1 MEKYQVAGLILIIPL
16 FILIIGCEYD
26 VSEPGWYDDY
36 TRPPEPVISGI
47 EPADSATAG
56 INLIKIYGSNFATPP
71 IANKVY
77 FNNVGSEVVDGSND
91 YLLVRRPNLASDS
104 VVVKVASDSADVV
117 VSYDQLYKVSRVW
130 QNYGG
135 FVENVE
141 LAALTVD
148 ANGNLYVVQRSPAT
162 VYKVDSTGSRAN
174 LGDATRVVTSDVRIA
189 PDGNLVIVKE
199 YRRTYRYYIATQEEV
214 EWLDSGSSKKTP
226 KSGDFD
232 RFGNFYFGG
241 VGTDL
246 RAVAD
251 ITDSTGVTS
260 GLYPDDEIQ
269 YIRVFND
276 YLYIMIGSP
285 PAGIWRHSVSSD
297 GTLGAKE
304 PVLDLTNLGAYTAAI
319 PRTFTMSSTGD
330 LYIGLEY
337 EQSIMIWNSA
347 DNSVDLLYKNIIPS
361 YAVHLEWG
369 PDRYLYMLIGGE
381 EWTVIQIDMGSLRGA
396 SK

>member
-1 MEKYQVAGLILIIPL
+1 MGKCKNSGLILVVL
-16 FILIIGCEYD
+16 LLLLIIGCEYE
-26 VSEPGWYDDY
+26 VAEPSWYDDY
-36 TRPPEPVISGI
+36 TRPPEPVISWI

-56 INLIKIYGSNFATPP
+56 INLIKIYGSNFTTPP
-71 IANKVY
+71 IANKIY
-77 FNNVGSEVVDGSND
+77 FDNVRSEVVDGNND
-91 YLLVRRPNLASDS
+91 FLVVRRPNISGDS
-104 VVVKVASDSADVV
+104 IVVKIASDSADVV
-117 VSYDQLYKVSRVW
+117 VSYDQLYKVSKVW
-130 QNYGG
+130 QKYGG

-141 LAALTVD
+141 LGALTVD
-148 ANGNLYVVQRSPAT
+148 AYGNLFVVQKSPAT
-162 VYKVDSTGSRAN
+162 VYKVDSTGNRAN
-174 LGDATRVVTSDVRIA
+174 LGDATRVVASDVRVA

-199 YRRTYRYYIATQEEV
+199 YRRTYRYYVATQEEV

-246 RAVAD
+246 RVLAD
-251 ITDSTGVTS
+251 ITDSTGVPS
-260 GLYPDDEIQ
+260 GLYPNDEIQ

-276 YLYIMIGSP
+276 YLYVMIGSP
-285 PAGIWRHSVSSD
+285 PTGIWRHSVSSD

-304 PVLDLTNLGAYTAAI
+304 SVLDWADVGDYTEAI

-330 LYIGLEY
+330 LYIGLEDD
-337 EQSIMIWNSA
+337 QSIMIWNSA
-347 DNSVDLLYKNIIPS
+347 DNSADILYKDIIPS

-381 EWTVIQIDMGSLRGA
+381 EWTVIQIDMGSARGA
-396 SK
+396 AK

>member
-16 FILIIGCEYD
+16 FLLIIGCEYD
-26 VSEPGWYDDY
+26 VAEPGWYDDY
-36 TRPPEPVISGI
+36 TRPPEPAISGI

-91 YLLVRRPNLASDS
+91 YLVVRRPNLVADS
-104 VVVKVASDSADVV
+104 VVVKVASDSADIP
-117 VSYDQLYKVSRVW
+117 VSYDRLYKVSKVW
-130 QNYGG
+130 QKYGG

-162 VYKVDSTGSRAN
+162 VYKVDSVGVRTSFGN
-174 LGDATRVVTSDVRIA
+174 ATRTSATDVRVS
-189 PDGNLVIVKE
+189 PDGNLVILKD
-199 YRRTYRYYIATQEEV
+199 YRRIYRYYLATQEEV
-214 EWLDSGSSKKTP
+214 EWLDSKKTSKTA
-226 KSGDFD
+226 KSGDYD
-232 RFGNFYFGG
+232 RFGNFYYGG
-241 VGTDL
+241 VETDL
-246 RAVAD
+246 RVVAA
-251 ITDSTGVTS
+251 IEDSTGVES
-260 GLYPDDEIQ
+260 GFYASDEIQ
-269 YIRVFND
+269 CIRVFND
-276 YLYIMIGSP
+276 YLYVMIGSP
-285 PAGIWRHSVSSD
+285 PTGIWRHSVSSD

-304 PVLDLTNLGAYTAAI
+304 LVLDWADVGEYTEAI
-319 PRTFTMSSTGD
+319 PRTFTMTSTGD

-347 DNSVDLLYKNIIPS
+347 DNSVDLLYKDIVPS

-369 PDRYLYMLIGGE
+369 PDRYLYMLIGGD

-396 SK
+396 SR

>member
-16 FILIIGCEYD
+16 FLLIIGCEYD
-26 VSEPGWYDDY
+26 VAQPGWYDDY
-36 TRPPEPVISGI
+36 TRPPEPEISGV

-56 INLIKIYGSNFATPP
+56 VNLIEIYGSNFATPP

-77 FNNVGSEVVDGSND
+77 FNNVRSEVVDGSND
-91 YLLVRRPNLASDS
+91 YLVVRRPNLASDS

-117 VSYDQLYKVSRVW
+117 ISYDQLYKVSKVW
-130 QNYGG
+130 QKYGG

-162 VYKVDSTGSRAN
+162 VYKVDSTGNRAN
-174 LGDATRVVTSDVRIA
+174 LGDATRVVASDVRVA

-241 VGTDL
+241 IGTDL
-246 RAVAD
+246 RVVAD
-251 ITDSTGVTS
+251 VADSTGVPL

-269 YIRVFND
+269 YVRVFND

-285 PAGIWRHSVSSD
+285 PTGIWRHSVSSD

-304 PVLDLTNLGAYTAAI
+304 LVLDLANVGEYAEAI
-319 PRTFTMSSTGD
+319 PRAFTMSSTGD

-337 EQSIMIWNSA
+337 EQSIMVWNSA
-347 DNSVDLLYKNIIPS
+347 DNSVDLLYKDIVPS